1 MSGAKKCNNY
11 DVQLVSR
18 TGKLTKNTNMKCKG
32 CCFDCDEKKKLYIFH
47 KKIEEIK
54 RQDEITAQ
62 LKEGVDY
69 ADILANEFIKVY
81 LNVSFANKEDAKS
94 MGARW
99 DTEKKVWY
107 APNNTVI
114 YAELIKK
121 YA

>member
-1 MSGAKKCNNY
+1 MLWLWWKKEIIY
-11 DVQLVSR
+11 FSD
-18 TGKLTKNTNMKCKG
+18 
-32 CCFDCDEKKKLYIFH
+32 FFI

-99 DTEKKVWY
+99 DTEKKLWY